1 MIEESLLKSNFIGK
15 DGFVWWIGQVA
26 DPKVWRNEKTRID
39 NGKDAW
45 GYRCKVRIIGYHS
58 FSPNELPDEDLPWAH
73 VLTSAAD
80 GSPAQGG
87 FGKLPLLVGG
97 ESVLGFFLDGEE
109 AQQPVVMS
117 CFHRS
122 PMVVNVKNPNPF
134 EPFTGSKGVFAN
146 GPQSTRNKIP
156 KNGTVKEVPT
166 ATNESGPAI
175 TMSSNPQFGV
185 DTEGSLNLSPDF
197 KPLTNNTS
205 NQAGSIFSPQNIPQD
220 QLFYDE
226 MGEASFLGQF
236 EPVQGENGCGNNV
249 LSQITAALQSF
260 IKFING
266 LEKTALGFID
276 PVRNVVVNV
285 GSQIK
290 KVARLIASI
299 MKFVINGM
307 RDNIFKLVGKLFK
320 VLGITIPSSLQ
331 LPISE
336 AAKNILNIIFC
347 IFEKLFGPLM
357 DFIMGLLD
365 GLIGKTPNI
374 PRCAAEETVAAL
386 IAKLENMIDGVLS
399 TILSGLDWLAGGIS
413 SISGTITGAVNIL
426 QQLLSFLDCDSL
438 SCKNV
443 STWDPFSGITFPSSD
458 SWANTLNN
466 IDILGGLGDD
476 IDEAIGFLSMFGSAD
491 TPFTNCRGTAINPSV
506 QEDVP
511 PLPLGVKYYKCI
523 PPEVVINGDGVGAR
537 AVAVVSGSNGS
548 ILTIKVLN
556 PGKGFTTPPSI
567 LLVDKSSYG
576 KGAIAKS
583 TINSQGNIESI
594 YLIES
599 GQGYCQTNLAG
610 ISTAEVTT
618 SSTTTVGISTTNIN
632 VDAGSTSVGVSTV
645 SVGIVTSIVIEG
657 PGIGYT
663 SGDTIEVGDCVYEP
677 ILTSNGSII
686 GFTSPNSCKQEFLTY
701 PTISINTNTGQG
713 AILYP
718 VMEYVPQYIVDNPA
732 LKVGI
737 STFAKVVDCV

>member
-15 DGFVWWIGQVA
+15 DGFIWWIGQVA

-58 FSPNELPDEDLPWAH
+58 FSPNELPDKDLPWAH
-73 VLTSAAD
+73 ILTSAAD
-80 GSPAQGG
+80 GAPAQGG
-87 FGKLPLLVGG
+87 FGKLPTLVGG

-109 AQQPVVMS
+109 AQQPVVMA

-134 EPFTGSKGVFAN
+134 DPFTGVKGSFAT
-146 GPQSTRNKIP
+146 GAQATRNKVP
-156 KNGTVKEVPT
+156 KGAVSKEVPT
-166 ATNESGPAI
+166 ATNDGGPAV
-175 TMSSNPQFGV
+175 TMDSNPQFATDAV
-185 DTEGSLNLSPDF
+185 GSIELSPDF
-197 KPLTNNTS
+197 KPLSTDTS
-205 NQAGSIFSPQNIPQD
+205 NLAGILLPQQQIPQD
-220 QLFYDE
+220 ELFYDE
-226 MGEASFLGQF
+226 MGEAAFLGQF
-236 EPVQGENGCGNNV
+236 EEVQGENGCGNNV

-290 KVARLIASI
+290 KVARLVASI

-320 VLGITIPSSLQ
+320 LLGITIPSPLQ

-357 DFIMGLLD
+357 DFIAGLLD
-365 GLIGKTPNI
+365 GLVGKTPNI

-386 IAKLENMIDGVLS
+386 ISKLEDMINGVLS

-413 SISGTITGAVNIL
+413 SITGTITGAVNIL
-426 QQLLSFLDCDSL
+426 QQLLSFLDCDAL
-438 SCKNV
+438 ACKGV
-443 STWDPFSGITFPSSD
+443 STWDPFGGVKFPKSD
-458 SWANTLNN
+458 KWAQTLNN

-491 TPFTNCRGTAINPSV
+491 TPFTNCRQTAINPST
-506 QEDVP
+506 QEDAP
-511 PLPLGVKYYKCI
+511 ILPIGVKYYKCI
-523 PPEVVINGDGVGAR
+523 PPEVIINGDGIDAK
-537 AVAVVSGSNGS
+537 AIPVVSSSDGS

-556 PGKGFTTPPSI
+556 PGKGYTKPPTISI
-567 LLVDKSSYG
+567 LDNSNYG
-576 KGAIAKS
+576 KGALAKS
-583 TINSQGNIESI
+583 TINSKGNIESI
-594 YLIES
+594 YLVES
-599 GQGYCQTNLAG
+599 GNGYCQTNLNG
-610 ISTAEVTT
+610 IEIPGTGIGTT
-618 SSTTTVGISTTNIN
+618 SPTVG
-632 VDAGSTSVGVSTV
+632 VGSTNVGVSTTP
-645 SVGIVTSIVIEG
+645 VGIVTSIVIEG

-663 SGDTIEVGDCVYEP
+663 SGDTIEVGDCIYEP

-686 GFTSPNSCKQEFLTY
+686 GFTSPNSCKQQFLTY

-718 VMEYVPQYIVDNPA
+718 VMEYVPQYIVDNPT

-737 STFAKVVDCV
+737 STFANVVDCV

>member
-15 DGFVWWIGQVA
+15 DGFTWWIGQVA
-26 DPKVWRNEKTRID
+26 DPSVWRNEKTRID

-58 FSPNELPDEDLPWAH
+58 FDKKELKDEDLPWAH
-73 VLTSAAD
+73 ILTSAAD
-80 GSPAQGG
+80 GAPAQGG

-122 PMVVNVKNPNPF
+122 PMVVNIQNPNPF
-134 EPFTGSKGVFAN
+134 EPFTGSKGNFKN
-146 GPQSTRNKIP
+146 GPQATRNKKP
-156 KNGTVKEVPT
+156 ADGTLKEVPES
-166 ATNESGPAI
+166 TNSGGPAV
-175 TMSSNPQFGV
+175 TMSSNQQFGV
-185 DTEGSLNLSPDF
+185 DTTGSLDVSPDF
-197 KPLTNNTS
+197 KPLSSDTS
-205 NQAGSIFSPQNIPQD
+205 NQAGSIFSAQAPPQD

-226 MGEASFLGQF
+226 MGEAAFASAFG
-236 EPVQGENGCGNNV
+236 PVQGDNGCGNNV

-260 IKFING
+260 IKFVNG
-266 LEKTALGFID
+266 LEQTALGFID

-320 VLGITIPSSLQ
+320 ILGITIPSSLQ

-365 GLIGKTPNI
+365 SLVGKTPNI

-386 IAKLENMIDGVLS
+386 IAKLEDMIDGVLS
-399 TILSGLDWLAGGIS
+399 TVLSGLDWLAGGIS
-413 SISGTITGAVNIL
+413 SIAGAITGAVNIL
-426 QQLLSFLDCDSL
+426 QQLLSFLDCDAL
-438 SCKNV
+438 ACKSV
-443 STWDPFSGITFPSSD
+443 STWDPFGGISLPKSD

-476 IDEAIGFLSMFGSAD
+476 IDEAIGFLSMFGSED
-491 TPFTNCRGTAINPSV
+491 TPFKNCRQTAINPLT
-506 QEDVP
+506 QDDLT
-511 PLPLGVKYYKCI
+511 PLPIGVKNYKCI
-523 PPEVVINGDGVGAR
+523 PPEIVINGDGIGAR
-537 AVAVVSGSNGS
+537 AIPVVSGSNGS
-548 ILTIKVLN
+548 ILTIKVTN
-556 PGKGFTTPPSI
+556 PGKGYSIPPSI
-567 LLVDKSSYG
+567 LIIDRSNYG

-583 TINSQGNIESI
+583 TINAQGNIESI
-594 YLIES
+594 YLVES
-599 GQGYCQTNLAG
+599 GQGYCQTNLTG
-610 ISTAEVTT
+610 IENISVGIEP
-618 SSTTTVGISTTNIN
+618 TTTATGPGI
-632 VDAGSTSVGVSTV
+632 GSTSVGVSTTP
-645 SVGIVTSIVIEG
+645 VGIVTSIVIEG

-663 SGDTIEVGDCVYEP
+663 SGDTVEVGDCVYEP
-677 ILTSNGSII
+677 ILTANGSII
-686 GFTSPNSCKQEFLTY
+686 GFTSPNSCKQEFSTY
-701 PTISINTNTGQG
+701 PTITINTNTGQG
-713 AILYP
+713 GILYP
-718 VMEYVPQYIVDNPA
+718 VVEYVPQYIVDNPA

-737 STFAKVVDCV
+737 SSFVKVVDCV

>member
-15 DGFVWWIGQVA
+15 DGFTWWIGQVA
-26 DPKVWRNEKTRID
+26 DPTVWRNEKTRID

-58 FSPNELPDEDLPWAH
+58 FDKKELKDEDLPWAH
-73 VLTSAAD
+73 ILTSASD
-80 GSPAQGG
+80 GAPAQGG

-122 PMVVNVKNPNPF
+122 PMVVNIQNPNPF
-134 EPFTGSKGVFAN
+134 EPFTGSKGNFKN
-146 GPQSTRNKIP
+146 GPQATRNKKPSDGIL
-156 KNGTVKEVPT
+156 KEVPES
-166 ATNESGPAI
+166 TNSGGPAV
-175 TMSSNPQFGV
+175 TMSSNQQFGV
-185 DTEGSLNLSPDF
+185 DTTGSLNLSPDF
-197 KPLTNNTS
+197 NPLSTNTS
-205 NQAGSIFSPQNIPQD
+205 NQAGSTFSSQNIPQD

-226 MGEASFLGQF
+226 MGESAFLSQF
-236 EPVQGENGCGNNV
+236 ESVQGENGCGNNI

-266 LEKTALGFID
+266 LEQTAIGFID

-290 KVARLIASI
+290 KVARLVASV

-307 RDNIFKLVGKLFK
+307 RDNVFRLVGKLFK
-320 VLGITIPSSLQ
+320 VLAINIPSQIQ

-347 IFEKLFGPLM
+347 LFEKLFGPIIN
-357 DFIMGLLD
+357 FIEGLLES
-365 GLIGKTPNI
+365 LVGKTPNI
-374 PRCAAEETVAAL
+374 PRCASEETVAAL
-386 IAKLENMIDGVLS
+386 ISKLEDMIDGALKTV
-399 TILSGLDWLAGGIS
+399 LSGLDWLAGGIN
-413 SISGTITGAVNIL
+413 SITGTIIGSVNIL

-438 SCKNV
+438 ACKSV
-443 STWDPFSGITFPSSD
+443 STWDPFGGIAFPKSD

-466 IDILGGLGDD
+466 IDILGGLSDD
-476 IDEAIGFLSMFGSAD
+476 IDEAIGFLSMFGSED
-491 TPFTNCRGTAINPSV
+491 TPFTNCRKTAINPLT
-506 QEDVP
+506 QEDAP
-511 PLPLGVKYYKCI
+511 ILPLGVKSYKCI
-523 PPEVVINGDGVGAR
+523 PPEVIINGDGIDAK
-537 AVAVVSGSNGS
+537 AIAVVSGSDGRL
-548 ILTIKVLN
+548 LTIKILN
-556 PGKGFTTPPSI
+556 SGKGFTTPPSI
-567 LLVDKSSYG
+567 LIIDKSNYG

-583 TINSQGNIESI
+583 TINAEGNIESI

-599 GQGYCQTNLAG
+599 GMGYCSTNLSTIDTNG
-610 ISTAEVTT
+610 ITT
-618 SSTTTVGISTTNIN
+618 STTSAIATQDPQIKINNIGISTTP
-632 VDAGSTSVGVSTV
+632 
-645 SVGIVTSIVIEG
+645 VGIITSIVIEG

-663 SGDTIEVGDCVYEP
+663 SGDSIEVGDCVYEP

-686 GFTSPNSCKQEFLTY
+686 GFTSPNSCKQQFLTY
-701 PTISINTNTGQG
+701 PTITINTNTGQG

-718 VMEYVPQYIVDNPA
+718 VMEYVPQYIVDNSA

-737 STFAKVVDCV
+737 SSFINVVDCV